1 MRNFWQTRKIPKN
14 IVVPRA
20 SEYLEKRQKEIQ
32 KLKDEMWEEF
42 WRIKKSALQQG
53 NENE

>member
-1 MRNFWQTRKIPKN
+1 MRDFWQRLKIPKN

-42 WRIKKSALQQG
+42 WRIK
-53 NENE
+53 NESTKNDST